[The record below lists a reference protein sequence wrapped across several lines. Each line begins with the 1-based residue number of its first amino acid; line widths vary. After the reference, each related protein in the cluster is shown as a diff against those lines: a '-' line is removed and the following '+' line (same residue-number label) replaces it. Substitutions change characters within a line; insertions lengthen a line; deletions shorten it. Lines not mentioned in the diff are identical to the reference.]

1 MGRVMAESKGSQGAT
16 GQDGP
21 TASGTMGPRG
31 GWHRWRPYS
40 AAIVAVAAIFV
51 VSALIGAH
59 VRAGKNTDVKPPN
72 GVPSAAPL
80 SIPINPAVPVTVTV
94 YMDMRSPQSKTFA
107 QSYASTFD
115 RLLNSG
121 QARIEYRLVT
131 ATDAKLGGR
140 GSAMAANAVACA
152 QDQGKD
158 QFEAYVKQLWKHQPA
173 RAHDKFASAAYLE
186 KLADKLPGLPKSEKL
201 QASEFVPCVSD
212 DDHGGWVIASQKK
225 YQHDGLGDVPVLQIN
240 GQTVSPAKDGLTPDK
255 LVSLVQQA
263 AARADAQP
271 TPSASGSASA
281 SAKPSAA
288 ASASSA
294 PSARPSAG

>member
-16 GQDGP
+16 GQAGP
-21 TASGTMGPRG
+21 TASSATSGPRS
-31 GWHRWRPYS
+31 GWRRWRPYS

-51 VSALIGAH
+51 VSAVIGAH
-59 VRAGKNTDVKPPN
+59 VRAGKNTTVKPPN

-80 SIPINPAVPVTVTV
+80 SIPVNPAVPVTVTV

-107 QSYASTFD
+107 ESYASAFD
-115 RLLNSG
+115 YLLNSG

-131 ATDAKLGGR
+131 PTDAKLGGK

-158 QFEAYVKQLWKHQPA
+158 QFEAYVKQLWKHQPE

-186 KLADKLPGLPKSEKL
+186 RLADKLPGLPKTEKL
-201 QASEFVPCVSD
+201 QASEFVPCVND

-225 YQHDGLGDVPVLQIN
+225 YQRDGLGDVPVLQIN
-240 GQTVSPAKDGLTPDK
+240 GQTVSPAKDGLTPAK
-255 LVSLVQQA
+255 LVSLVQKA
-263 AARADAQP
+263 AALADAQAA
-271 TPSASGSASA
+271 PSASPSASAPAKPSPSASA
-281 SAKPSAA
+281 SG
-288 ASASSA
+288 A
-294 PSARPSAG
+294 PSAG

>member
-1 MGRVMAESKGSQGAT
+1 MAESKGPQEAT
-16 GQDGP
+16 GQVEP
-21 TASGTMGPRG
+21 TASGTAGSRG

-51 VSALIGAH
+51 VSAVIGAH
-59 VRAGKNTDVKPPN
+59 VRAGKNTTVKPPN

-80 SIPINPAVPVTVTV
+80 SIPINPAVPVTLTV

-107 QSYASTFD
+107 ESYASTFD

-131 ATDAKLGGR
+131 STDAKLGGK

-173 RAHDKFASAAYLE
+173 RAHDRFASAAYLE
-186 KLADKLPGLPKSEKL
+186 KLAEKLPGLPKSEKL
-201 QASEFVPCVSD
+201 QASEFVPCVND

-225 YQHDGLGDVPVLQIN
+225 YQQDGLGDVPVLQIN
-240 GQTVSPAKDGLTPDK
+240 GQTVSPAKDGLTPAK
-255 LVSLVQQA
+255 LVSLVEQA
-263 AARADAQP
+263 AALADTQP
-271 TPSASGSASA
+271 SPSASA
-281 SAKPSAA
+281 SASPSAPAKPSATA
-288 ASASSA
+288 SA
-294 PSARPSAG
+294 PSAPSRTPSAG